1 MHMLTKELQQTEEL
15 TQEQLLIKGLRH
27 VNTDFILQNFENT
40 HPNDI
45 FPPTKEHRN
54 VLTNEDSASNVLL
67 TPPESTVETP
77 TPKRK
82 SRPTEKSFAPRSKY
96 EGGTLVHRM
105 TRTWFQNLLTGIIER
120 RSKVPPMGLV
130 VKVAPRT
137 MFKNLCRGQFRL
149 DASIDFDRV
158 VFRNLRLT
166 GGSLE
171 AKRMTLGMLSSP
183 RYVHQF
189 DIHAHNCTLIEDDLF
204 ESSCIR
210 NGLAR
215 LLVRILTNA
224 GVATSKVQVTA
235 VNIVVS
241 LCWCFCIS
249 T

>member
-1 MHMLTKELQQTEEL
+1 
-15 TQEQLLIKGLRH
+15 
-27 VNTDFILQNFENT
+27 
-40 HPNDI
+40 
-45 FPPTKEHRN
+45 
-54 VLTNEDSASNVLL
+54 
-67 TPPESTVETP
+67 
-77 TPKRK
+77 
-82 SRPTEKSFAPRSKY
+82 
-96 EGGTLVHRM
+96 
-105 TRTWFQNLLTGIIER
+105 
-120 RSKVPPMGLV
+120 
-130 VKVAPRT
+130 

-241 LCWCFCIS
+241 LCWCCLVILMSLFQNPFHLHTCHSPPPLTRTYSPLERFLVLATQTLPLVLKCRLKFVLVS
-249 T
+249 TFQAVAILSRFLVSRYHLVLLWVSLCQWYQRLTWTLVTMLDYEAFLWMVVVDASHSVPVRPSRRLIP